1 MGTLKM
7 KTTFAL
13 AGALAL
19 ALAASAAAAQDR
31 AIGEDSA
38 WRFQSASDRVARQNG
53 LNQFELNK
61 SGYFDQIQAGNLG
74 ALAGAGGLLGGS
86 AANTNNVFNFIDQ
99 SVTTNNCSAS
109 AVGASLT
116 CGRGDN
122 NVTGT
127 TQTST
132 GNTNTSDNNISGNTV
147 TNRDNQT
154 QTNLVTGNGGQ
165 TVNTG
170 PTGRPGGN

>member
-1 MGTLKM
+1 M
-7 KTTFAL
+7 KLTVAFASAAAVCL
-13 AGALAL
+13 L
-19 ALAASAAAAQDR
+19 ASAAAAQDR
-31 AIGEDSA
+31 TIGEDSA
-38 WRFQSASDRVARQNG
+38 WRFGTANERAVRQNG

-61 SGYFDQIQAGNLG
+61 AGYFDQIQAGNLG

-109 AVGASLT
+109 AVGASLS

-122 NVTGT
+122 NVSGVN
-127 TQTST
+127 QTST
-132 GNTNTSDNNISGNTV
+132 GNTQDSNTNISGNTV

-165 TVNTG
+165 NVSSG
-170 PTGRPGGN
+170 PNGRPVGGN

>member
-1 MGTLKM
+1 M

-13 AGALAL
+13 AGAIALVLA
-19 ALAASAAAAQDR
+19 AGAASAQDR
-31 AIGEDSA
+31 SIGEDSA
-38 WRFQSASDRVARQNG
+38 WRFQTASDRAVRQNG

-61 SGYFDQIQAGNLG
+61 AGYFDQIQAGNLG

-99 SVTTNNCSAS
+99 SQTTNNCSAS

-122 NVTGT
+122 NVSGVN
-127 TQTST
+127 QTST
-132 GNTNTSDNNISGNTV
+132 GNTQDAHNEIRDNEV
-147 TNRDNQT
+147 TNRDNQS
-154 QTNLVTGNGGQ
+154 QTNLVTGNGPQ
-165 TVNTG
+165 TVSSG
-170 PTGRPGGN
+170 PTGRPVGGN